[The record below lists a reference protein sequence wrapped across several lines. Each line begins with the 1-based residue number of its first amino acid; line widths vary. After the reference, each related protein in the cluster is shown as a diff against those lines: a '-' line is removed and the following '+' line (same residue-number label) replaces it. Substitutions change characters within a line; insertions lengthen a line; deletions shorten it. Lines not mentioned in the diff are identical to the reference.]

1 MQFKHPEILY
11 FLFLL
16 VIPILVHLF
25 QLRRFK
31 KEYFT
36 NVKLLKEL
44 QIQTRKSAKIKKWL
58 LLATRLLLLTCLILA
73 FAQPF
78 FNAKDT
84 TNKGNELIIL
94 LDNSF
99 SMQAKGAKGE
109 LLKRSIQ
116 ELLEELPENQQF
128 SLLTN
133 SEVFWDTDIKSIQKE
148 LQNLSY
154 SSLPFQLDYLI
165 NQVEIKKKNTKKDY
179 VIITDAIETESKKAS
194 ELKAD
199 NVVYF
204 IQPEAENKI
213 NCSIDTVV
221 ISQVLEQFYELKI
234 TLQSYGATKNEVPL
248 SIINNTSKA
257 IAKTIVQFS
266 KPTTEITITIPKKD
280 FHGYVS
286 IDDGSLTY
294 DNTYYLSI
302 TKPEKTN
309 IIAIGTSEKN
319 NFLSRIYTP
328 DEFNFNSTELKSLD
342 YNQIENQEA
351 ILLNEL
357 ENLPVALGTTLQS
370 FYEKGGTVL
379 LIPNEKNSTSELN
392 SFTNHFGAIHFSA
405 LASTEKQ
412 ITTINFSHPLYQTV
426 FEKKVTNFQ
435 YPKVKT
441 SFGLSGLTS
450 ILQFDD
456 TAIFAGSTTNRLGNF
471 YAFSAPINKQNSNFQ
486 NAPLIVPTLY
496 KMGQNQNKTGINA
509 FTIGENQNM
518 ILETILA
525 KDEAV
530 TITNDAYSFIPL
542 QQILNAKCKL
552 TFGDYP
558 EKAGNFDVVKGKE
571 TLKKISFN
579 YPRTE
584 SNLSNIN
591 TTNFDTFTKVNTIGT
606 VLNDIASERT
616 SSEVWKWFLLATLLL
631 LFTELL
637 IQKLIK

>member
-78 FNAKDT
+78 FEAKDT

-94 LDNSF
+94 VDNSF

-179 VIITDAIETESKKAS
+179 VIITDAIQSESKKALDLA
-194 ELKAD
+194 EN

-204 IQPEAENKI
+204 IQPEAQNKTNI
-213 NCSIDTVV
+213 SIDKVL
-221 ISQVLEQFYELKI
+221 ISNVLDQFYELKI
-234 TLQSYGATKNEVPL
+234 TLKAFGKTENEVPL
-248 SIINNTSKA
+248 SVFSNNKA
-257 IAKTIVQFS
+257 IAKTIAKFES
-266 KPTTEITITIPKKD
+266 ATTEIAITIPKTD
-280 FHGYVS
+280 FDGTVS
-286 IDDGSLTY
+286 IEDNSLSY
-294 DNTYYLSI
+294 DNKYYISI
-302 TKPEKTN
+302 SKAKKAN
-309 IIAIGTSEKN
+309 IIAIGTSDKN
-319 NFLSRIYTP
+319 NFLSRIFTA
-328 DEFNFNSTELKSLD
+328 DEFNFHSTELATLD
-342 YNQIENQEA
+342 YNQIENQDA
-351 ILLNEL
+351 IILNEL
-357 ENLPVALGTTLQS
+357 EDLPVALGTTLKS
-370 FYEKGGTVL
+370 FYEKGGSIV
-379 LIPNEKNSTSELN
+379 LIPNTKNSTSQLN
-392 SFTNHFGAIHFSA
+392 TFAKNFGGLSYSK
-405 LASTEKQ
+405 LSTSGKQ
-412 ITTINFSHPLYQTV
+412 ITKINFDHPLYQTV

-435 YPKVKT
+435 YPNTKE
-441 SFGLSGLTS
+441 SFGLSGVTT
-450 ILQFDD
+450 ILQYEDNSVFV
-456 TAIFAGSTTNRLGNF
+456 GSTTNRLGMF

-486 NAPLIVPTLY
+486 NAPLIVPTFY
-496 KMGQNQNKTGINA
+496 NMGQNQGKTGINA
-509 FTIGENQNM
+509 YTIGENENL

-525 KDEAV
+525 KDEV
-530 TITNDAYSFIPL
+530 VSVQKDGYSFIPM
-542 QQILNAKCKL
+542 QQILNTKCKL
-552 TFGDYP
+552 SFGDYP
-558 EKAGNFDVVKGKE
+558 EVAGNFDVMKGKNS
-571 TLKKISFN
+571 LKKISFN
-579 YPRTE
+579 YTRTE
-584 SNLSNIN
+584 SDLSQIS
-591 TTNFDTFTKVNTIGT
+591 TANFENFTKINNISTA
-606 VLNDIASERT
+606 LNDIASERT
-616 SSEVWKWFLLATLLL
+616 SNEIWKWFIFATLLL
-631 LFTELL
+631 LLTELL
-637 IQKLIK
+637 IQKFVK

>member
-44 QIQTRKSAKIKKWL
+44 QIQTRKSSKIKKWL
-58 LLATRLLLLTCLILA
+58 LLATRLLLLAALIMA

-148 LQNLSY
+148 LQNLKY
-154 SSLPFQLDYLI
+154 SAMPFQLDYLI
-165 NQVEIKKKNTKKDY
+165 NQVETKKKNTKKDY
-179 VIITDAIETESKKAS
+179 VIITDAIKSESKKAS
-194 ELKAD
+194 DLVE
-199 NVVYF
+199 NNIVYF
-204 IQPEAENKI
+204 IHPEAQNKTNI
-213 NCSIDTVV
+213 SIDKVV
-221 ISQVLEQFYELKI
+221 ISQVLDQFYELKI
-234 TLQSYGATKNEVPL
+234 TLQAFGETENEVPL
-248 SIINNTSKA
+248 SVFSNNKA
-257 IAKTIVQFS
+257 VAKTLAKFENQ
-266 KPTTEITITIPKKD
+266 KTEILITIPKND
-280 FHGYVS
+280 FHGNIS
-286 IDDGSLTY
+286 IEDNSLSY
-294 DNTYYLSI
+294 DNDYFLSI
-302 TKPEKTN
+302 SKPEKAN
-309 IIAIGTSEKN
+309 IIAIGNSDKN
-319 NFLSRIYTP
+319 NFLSRIFTV
-328 DEFNFNSTELKSLD
+328 DEFNFKSTELATLD

-351 ILLNEL
+351 IVLNEL
-357 ENLPVALGTTLQS
+357 EDLPVALGTTLKS
-370 FYEKGGTVL
+370 FYEKGGNIV
-379 LIPNEKNSTSELN
+379 LIPNAKNTTSLLN
-392 SFTNHFGAIHFSA
+392 AFAKNFGGLNYTQLS
-405 LASTEKQ
+405 ASTKQ
-412 ITTINFSHPLYQTV
+412 ITKINFSHPLFQTV

-435 YPKVKT
+435 YPNVKE
-441 SFGLSGLTS
+441 SFGLSGITN
-450 ILQFDD
+450 ILQYEDNAVFV
-456 TAIFAGSTTNRLGNF
+456 GSTTNRLGTF

-496 KMGQNQNKTGINA
+496 NMGQNQGKTGIKA
-509 FTIGENQNM
+509 YTIGENENL

-525 KDEAV
+525 KDEV
-530 TITNDAYSFIPL
+530 VSIQKEGYSFIPM
-542 QQILNAKCKL
+542 QQILNTKCKL
-552 TFGDYP
+552 SFGDYP
-558 EKAGNFDVVKGKE
+558 EQAGNFEVTKGNNI
-571 TLKKISFN
+571 LKKISFN

-584 SNLSNIN
+584 SDLQQETSA
-591 TTNFDTFTKVNTIGT
+591 TFEKFTKVNYIAT

-616 SSEVWKWFLLATLLL
+616 SNEIWKWFIIATLLL
-631 LFTELL
+631 LLTELL
-637 IQKLIK
+637 IQKFVK

>member
-78 FNAKDT
+78 FEAKDT
-84 TNKGNELIIL
+84 TNKGNKLIIL
-94 LDNSF
+94 VDNSF

-179 VIITDAIETESKKAS
+179 VIITDAIQSESKKALDLA
-194 ELKAD
+194 EN

-204 IQPEAENKI
+204 IQPEAQNKTNI
-213 NCSIDTVV
+213 SIDKVL
-221 ISQVLEQFYELKI
+221 ISNVLDQFYELKI
-234 TLQSYGATKNEVPL
+234 TLKAFGKTENEVPL
-248 SIINNTSKA
+248 SVFSNNKA
-257 IAKTIVQFS
+257 IAKTIAKFES
-266 KPTTEITITIPKKD
+266 ATTEIAITIPKTD
-280 FHGYVS
+280 FDGTVS
-286 IDDGSLTY
+286 IEDNSLSY
-294 DNTYYLSI
+294 DNKYYISI
-302 TKPEKTN
+302 SKAKKAN
-309 IIAIGTSEKN
+309 IIAIGTSDKN
-319 NFLSRIYTP
+319 NFLSRIFTA
-328 DEFNFNSTELKSLD
+328 DEFNFHSTELATLD
-342 YNQIENQEA
+342 YNQIENQDA
-351 ILLNEL
+351 IILNEL
-357 ENLPVALGTTLQS
+357 EDLPVALGTTLKS
-370 FYEKGGTVL
+370 FYEKGGSIV
-379 LIPNEKNSTSELN
+379 LIPNTKNSTSQLN
-392 SFTNHFGAIHFSA
+392 TFAKNFGGFGYSK
-405 LASTEKQ
+405 LLTSGKQ
-412 ITTINFSHPLYQTV
+412 ITKINFDHPLYQTV

-435 YPKVKT
+435 YPNTKE
-441 SFGLSGLTS
+441 SFGLSGVTT
-450 ILQFDD
+450 ILQYEDNSVFV
-456 TAIFAGSTTNRLGNF
+456 GSTTNRLGMF

-486 NAPLIVPTLY
+486 NAPLIVPTFY
-496 KMGQNQNKTGINA
+496 NMGQNQGKTGINA
-509 FTIGENQNM
+509 YTIGENENL

-525 KDEAV
+525 KDEV
-530 TITNDAYSFIPL
+530 VSVQKDGYSFIPM
-542 QQILNAKCKL
+542 QQILNTKCKL
-552 TFGDYP
+552 SFGDYP
-558 EKAGNFDVVKGKE
+558 EVAGNFDVMKGKNS
-571 TLKKISFN
+571 LKKISFN
-579 YPRTE
+579 YTRTE
-584 SNLSNIN
+584 SDLTQIS
-591 TTNFDTFTKVNTIGT
+591 TANFENFTKINNISTA
-606 VLNDIASERT
+606 LNDIASERT
-616 SSEVWKWFLLATLLL
+616 SNEIWKWFIFATLLL
-631 LFTELL
+631 LLTELL
-637 IQKLIK
+637 IQKFVK

>member
-44 QIQTRKSAKIKKWL
+44 QIQTRKSSKIKKWL
-58 LLATRLLLLTCLILA
+58 LLATRLLLLAALIMA

-148 LQNLSY
+148 LQNLKY
-154 SSLPFQLDYLI
+154 SAMPFQLDYLI
-165 NQVEIKKKNTKKDY
+165 NQVETKKKNTKKDY
-179 VIITDAIETESKKAS
+179 VIITDAIQSESKKAS
-194 ELKAD
+194 DLVE
-199 NVVYF
+199 NNIVYF
-204 IQPEAENKI
+204 IHPEAQNKTNI
-213 NCSIDTVV
+213 SIDKVV
-221 ISQVLEQFYELKI
+221 ISQVLDQFYELKI
-234 TLQSYGATKNEVPL
+234 TLQAFGETENEVPL
-248 SIINNTSKA
+248 SVFSNNKA
-257 IAKTIVQFS
+257 VAKTLAKFENQ
-266 KPTTEITITIPKKD
+266 KTEILITIPKND
-280 FHGYVS
+280 FHGNIS
-286 IDDGSLTY
+286 IEDNSLSY
-294 DNTYYLSI
+294 DNDYFLSI
-302 TKPEKTN
+302 SKPEKAN
-309 IIAIGTSEKN
+309 IIAIGNSDKN
-319 NFLSRIYTP
+319 NFLSRIFTV
-328 DEFNFNSTELKSLD
+328 DEFNFKSTELATLD

-351 ILLNEL
+351 IVLNEL
-357 ENLPVALGTTLQS
+357 EDLPVALGTTLKS
-370 FYEKGGTVL
+370 FYEKGGNIV
-379 LIPNEKNSTSELN
+379 LIPNAKNTTSLLN
-392 SFTNHFGAIHFSA
+392 AFAKNFGGLNYTQLS
-405 LASTEKQ
+405 ASTKQ
-412 ITTINFSHPLYQTV
+412 ITKINFSHPLFQTV

-435 YPKVKT
+435 YPNVKE
-441 SFGLSGLTS
+441 SFGLSGITN
-450 ILQFDD
+450 ILQYEDNAVFV
-456 TAIFAGSTTNRLGNF
+456 GSTTNRLGTF

-496 KMGQNQNKTGINA
+496 NMGQNQGKTGIKA
-509 FTIGENQNM
+509 YTIGENENL

-525 KDEAV
+525 KDEV
-530 TITNDAYSFIPL
+530 VSIQKEGYSFIPM
-542 QQILNAKCKL
+542 QQILNTKCKL
-552 TFGDYP
+552 SFGDYP
-558 EKAGNFDVVKGKE
+558 EEAGNFDVIKANNS
-571 TLKKISFN
+571 LKKISFN

-584 SNLSNIN
+584 SDLTQVTTSNFEN
-591 TTNFDTFTKVNTIGT
+591 FTKVNNIAT

-616 SSEVWKWFLLATLLL
+616 SNEIWKWFIIATLLL
-631 LFTELL
+631 LLTELL
-637 IQKLIK
+637 IQKFVK